1 MSKSF
6 GSHQRLHNQKKML
19 LIFGGLGLFAIFMAV
34 FGLNFLITIGVW
46 INGLVSSEPEEV
58 QAREEF
64 FGTLF
69 VDTPPSA
76 TNSAF
81 LMISGNSTEFDTV
94 SFIINDEVVKETQV
108 LNTDSFTEKIG
119 ALKPGFNTV
128 QVIATASRQK
138 QTKESEVFTVKYI
151 NTKPK
156 IEISEPTNGSEV
168 TKDEIVIKGSTDKNN
183 SVEVDG
189 APIVVSANG
198 TFETEVRL
206 KEGENIIEILAVDE
220 AGNEEK
226 IELKITY
233 KKE

>member
-1 MSKSF
+1 MPKSL
-6 GSHQRLHNQKKML
+6 GSHRRLHNQKKML
-19 LIFGGLGLFAIFMAV
+19 LIFGGLGLFAIFMVV

-46 INGLVSSEPEEV
+46 INGLVSNEPEEV

-81 LMISGNSTEFDTV
+81 LLISGNSTEFDTV

-108 LNTDSFTEKIG
+108 LNADSFTEKIG